1 MIWLVRLRY
10 LFFIFYI
17 FIAAIILFN
26 INLIIHEEKNL
37 LAYAHIFSDIR
48 SAAVAKTVDRYQ
60 IAFLPY
66 PNIPSSNDN
75 STRLNF
81 SLTENKTD
89 IYNVF
94 VSLTIKDR
102 NSGNLVVEQIRYKF
116 YELGDITFPYI
127 FQKAGDY
134 IITFH
139 ARINGD
145 PKYEVNPLIANFDIS
160 VVNPGEIPF
169 NAWIISLIP
178 IIASIVG
185 ILIYLD
191 FFKKRKNRSKSTTT
205 T

>member
-1 MIWLVRLRY
+1 MIWFVRLRY

-37 LAYAHIFSDIR
+37 LVYGHIFTDIR
-48 SAAVAKTVDRYQ
+48 SAAVAKTIDRYQ
-60 IAFLPY
+60 IAFLSY
-66 PNIPSSNDN
+66 PNIPLSNDN

-89 IYNVF
+89 VYNVF
-94 VSLTIKDR
+94 VSLTIKDN
-102 NSGNLVVEQIRYKF
+102 NSGNLVVEQIPYKF

-178 IIASIVG
+178 IIAAIVG
-185 ILIYLD
+185 IVIYLD
-191 FFKKRKNRSKSTTT
+191 FFKKRNNRSKSTTAT
-205 T
+205 